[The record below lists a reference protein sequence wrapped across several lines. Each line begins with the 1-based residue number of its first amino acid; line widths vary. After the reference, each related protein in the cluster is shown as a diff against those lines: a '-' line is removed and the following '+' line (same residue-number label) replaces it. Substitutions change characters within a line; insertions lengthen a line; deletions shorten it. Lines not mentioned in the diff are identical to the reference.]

1 MHDHA
6 TLNSG
11 SFAATIRG
19 FSLLKEAGSG
29 FNMQIIPMK
38 DSYHQMEEMIALVK
52 SLSPHYHLGSMALF
66 VCWSKIPCGM
76 PRQMPKDSP
85 PRCNKT

>member
-1 MHDHA
+1 VHDLA

-29 FNMQIIPMK
+29 FIVQIIPMK
-38 DSYHQMEEMIALVK
+38 DSYHQMEEMIALAK
-52 SLSPHYHLGSMALF
+52 SLNPHYHLGSLALF
-66 VCWSKIPCGM
+66 VC
-76 PRQMPKDSP
+76 
-85 PRCNKT
+85 